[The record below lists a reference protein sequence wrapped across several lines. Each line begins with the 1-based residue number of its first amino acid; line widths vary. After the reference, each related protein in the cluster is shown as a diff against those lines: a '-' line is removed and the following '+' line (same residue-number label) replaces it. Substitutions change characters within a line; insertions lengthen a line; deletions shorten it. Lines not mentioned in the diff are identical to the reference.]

1 MSIIDF
7 GQNEYQLIY
16 CNLFFRQ
23 TNLRTSLS
31 YGAKL
36 LAEVNFVTSK
46 IGRLEN
52 ASIEFHSDFMKLE
65 ILLESLTQKASEH
78 LSSTF
83 ANNNPTLSTQR
94 NTETHLASLINAVIG
109 AIELN
114 LLSYLPL
121 IDPVEKNRLKKL
133 YTGEDATR
141 FSQLI
146 TAFECM
152 RITMSYRGLATETI
166 GHFRTK
172 LEALNQRQEK
182 LAKKVALRP
191 EQSLY
196 GHLVRD
202 INHFLRTCCHP
213 RTLVELFEAVEEVLQ
228 PEASEFSAQEVIK
241 RIDLWIAN
249 ASQFRHHTLAQ
260 YVGYYRD
267 FLAPLEN
274 SVTMLRH
281 GFVGLRHCLVRR
293 LEAPRLR
300 NSEEDIVAGVLENL
314 VEFPS
319 VRGLT
324 VLPYG
329 SNAQAAANV
338 KQVLGRL
345 EHVDAT
351 FFV

>member
-1 MSIIDF
+1 MSF
-7 GQNEYQLIY
+7 VASKCE
-16 CNLFFRQ
+16 
-23 TNLRTSLS
+23 
-31 YGAKL
+31 L
-36 LAEVNFVTSK
+36 LEDAT
-46 IGRLEN
+46 
-52 ASIEFHSDFMKLE
+52 SIEFHSDFMKLRA
-65 ILLESLTQKASEH
+65 LLETHTQIADEH
-78 LSSTF
+78 LNSSTV
-83 ANNNPTLSTQR
+83 ASHKTSTVR
-94 NTETHLASLINAVIG
+94 NTETHMASMIDALIG

-121 IDPVEKNRLKKL
+121 LDPVEKNRLKKL
-133 YTGEDATR
+133 HTEENTTYFT
-141 FSQLI
+141 QLI
-146 TAFECM
+146 TAYDFM
-152 RITMSYRGLATETI
+152 RITMSYQGLAADTI
-166 GHFRTK
+166 GHLRTK
-172 LEALNQRQEK
+172 LDTFHQRQQR

-191 EQSLY
+191 EHCLY

-213 RTLVELFEAVEEVLQ
+213 RSLAELLEAVEEVLHH
-228 PEASEFSAQEVIK
+228 PEATSFSAQEVIK

-267 FLAPLEN
+267 FLAPIEN

-293 LEAPRLR
+293 LESPRVR
-300 NSEEDIVAGVLENL
+300 HAQDDIVAEVLENL

-329 SNAQAAANV
+329 SNAQSAANV
-338 KQVLGRL
+338 RQVLGRL
-345 EHVDAT
+345 EHIDAT
-351 FFV
+351 FFM